1 MFWNIQLAL
10 LMTAKTPSELEQNR
24 LLENTGHLPAGAT
37 DTHVSCHHG
46 APRKAD
52 TCCVG
57 FSHPPGSPLDEEP
70 SMPVTLELESKSFLK
85 PQTP

>member
-10 LMTAKTPSELEQNR
+10 LMTAKTPSELEQSC
-24 LLENTGHLPAGAT
+24 LLENTGRLPAGDT
-37 DTHVSCHHG
+37 DTHVSHHHG
-46 APRKAD
+46 TPRKAD
-52 TCCVG
+52 TCCVS